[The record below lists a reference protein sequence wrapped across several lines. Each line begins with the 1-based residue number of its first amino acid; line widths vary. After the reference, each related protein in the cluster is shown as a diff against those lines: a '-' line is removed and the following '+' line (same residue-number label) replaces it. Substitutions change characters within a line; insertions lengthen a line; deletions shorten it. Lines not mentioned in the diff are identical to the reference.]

1 MTRRQG
7 GELNA
12 PAAEQGVGNDDKRA
26 KAFFDKSRE
35 GGVDLGIIARVCE
48 LDLLAESGSR
58 RLHLLDARLRTR
70 IGRVDERRQ
79 PAGPQLMQKPQP
91 LFAELLGEVAHAAQI
106 AARPIETGDQTT
118 KF

>member
-79 PAGPQLMQKPQP
+79 SAGAGPQLMQKPQP
-91 LFAELLGEVAHAAQI
+91 LCAELLGEVAHAAQI
-106 AARPIETGDQTT
+106 AARPIETG
-118 KF
+118 